1 MILGR
6 WGGSLCD
13 IVKSE
18 RREKNQFF
26 YYTVCFYIFS
36 SVLFRASKLK
46 MVYSYSQMIK
56 ANQLF
61 DINIY
66 IKFNTKIYCKA
77 NAFKVF

>member
-1 MILGR
+1 M
-6 WGGSLCD
+6 
-13 IVKSE
+13 
-18 RREKNQFF
+18 
-26 YYTVCFYIFS
+26 CFYIFS